1 MKRKLISFLLLL
13 PLLLSISGCTVPV
26 NPDMPVVLL
35 TDFGTDDYRVPR
47 LKGVIYDTYP
57 EAQVIDATHGIAS
70 FDIAAGAY
78 VLGLTAKEFPGGFV
92 FIAAVGA
99 HTSAG
104 EKSLVLTNNKGQ
116 VFVAPDN
123 GMLTYIIKDMGVKTV
138 YEVSNQAL
146 FDQPISTLSFH
157 YLLGKV
163 GALIAS
169 GYNPADIGPAVTS
182 TVMLDIQEGGI
193 TDGKIAG
200 SVVFIDHFGNCLT
213 NIPGETLGEYGLN
226 IGDTVRIVL
235 DGNSIEAKYGENYN
249 DVPTGECVLIINS
262 LEKVQLSIN
271 KGSFAGIY
279 GVKTGIKVELHWQYN
294 FMVITIA
301 D

>member
-1 MKRKLISFLLLL
+1 MKRKLLALLFLLPIVLL
-13 PLLLSISGCTVPV
+13 VSGCAVAT
-26 NPDMPVVLL
+26 NPDMPLVLL

-47 LKGVIYDTYP
+47 LKGVICDTYP
-57 EAQVIDATHGIAS
+57 NARVIDATHGIAS

-78 VLGLTAKEFPGGFV
+78 VLGLTAKEFPGEFV
-92 FIAAVGA
+92 FVAVVGA
-99 HTSAG
+99 RSTAE

-116 VFVAPDN
+116 IFVAPDN
-123 GMLTYIIKDMGVKTV
+123 GLLTYIIKDMGVKSV
-138 YEVSNQAL
+138 YEVANQTL

-169 GYNPADIGPAVTS
+169 GYNPEDIGPAVTS

-213 NIPGETLGEYGLN
+213 NIPGDTLSEFGLN
-226 IGDTVRIVL
+226 IGDTVQMIIN
-235 DGNSIEAKYGENYN
+235 GNTVTAKYGETYD
-249 DVPTGECVLIINS
+249 DVLEGECIVIVNS
-262 LEKVQLSIN
+262 LGTVQLSIN
-271 KGSFAGIY
+271 KGSFAETYGIKA
-279 GVKTGIKVELHWQYN
+279 GVKIELER
-294 FMVITIA
+294 
-301 D
+301 

>member
-1 MKRKLISFLLLL
+1 MKRRLVLSILFLV
-13 PLLLSISGCTVPV
+13 PLLLSVSGCAVTI
-26 NPDMPVVLL
+26 NPDMPLVLL

-57 EAQVIDATHGIAS
+57 DARVIDATHGIAS
-70 FDIAAGAY
+70 YDIAAGAY
-78 VLGLTAKEFPGGFV
+78 VLGLTAREFPGGFV

-99 HTSAG
+99 RSTAE

-116 VFVAPDN
+116 IFVAPDN
-123 GMLTYIIKDMGVKTV
+123 GLLTYIIEDMSIKSA
-138 YEVSNQAL
+138 YEIANQTL
-146 FDQPISTLSFH
+146 FDQPISTLSSH

-169 GYNPADIGPAVTS
+169 GYNPEDIGPQVAS

-213 NIPGETLGEYGLN
+213 NILGETLSEYGLD
-226 IGDTVRIVL
+226 IGDTVQIII
-235 DGNSIEAKYGENYN
+235 DGNAVAAKYGETYD
-249 DVPTGECVLIINS
+249 DVPKDEPIVLVNS
-262 LEKVQLSIN
+262 LGTVQLSIN
-271 KGSFAGIY
+271 KGSFAGTY
-279 GVKTGIKVELHWQYN
+279 GLKTGVKVQLEQ
-294 FMVITIA
+294 
-301 D
+301 

>member
-1 MKRKLISFLLLL
+1 MRRKLLFSILLLAA
-13 PLLLSISGCTVPV
+13 LLLSVSGCTVAA
-26 NPDMPVVLL
+26 NQHMPLVLL

-92 FIAAVGA
+92 FIASVGA
-99 HTSAG
+99 HSTAE
-104 EKSLVLTNNKGQ
+104 EKSLVLTNNKDQ
-116 VFVAPDN
+116 IFVAPDN
-123 GMLTYIIKDMGVKTV
+123 GLLTYIIKEMGVKSV

-169 GYNPADIGPAVTS
+169 GYDPADIGPPVAS

-193 TDGKIAG
+193 ADGKIVG

-213 NIPGETLGEYGLN
+213 NIPGDILSEYGLN
-226 IGDTVRIVL
+226 IGDTVQIII
-235 DGNSIEAKYGENYN
+235 DGDTVAAQYGENYS
-249 DVPTGECVLIINS
+249 DVPVGECVIIVNS
-262 LEKVQLSIN
+262 LGTVQLSIN
-271 KGSFAGIY
+271 KGSFADTYGI
-279 GVKTGIKVELHWQYN
+279 KTGIKVEL
-294 FMVITIA
+294 TR
-301 D
+301 